1 MTTRGVA
8 IGLLL
13 TLSCGS
19 SGPPPSPPAKPKPI
33 AATSPTSPE
42 APLPAYLQQFPGL
55 YVRKGSEIVDA
66 PPADVAV
73 AKSYA
78 RAKEKGL
85 IIDGHRITLLTQKR
99 SYRVGEEVRVLH
111 VHEIADD
118 GQQVYPMGPK
128 PIRGE
133 LVNGKLVTP
142 ALLIDVDPFQPDIY
156 DGRVLPSP
164 AVDYN
169 WEITSYRFSA
179 PGVRTIQWKLGKF
192 ESNVV
197 SIDVTP

>member
-1 MTTRGVA
+1 MRGAVV
-8 IGLLL
+8 LLL
-13 TLSCGS
+13 VACG
-19 SGPPPSPPAKPKPI
+19 GTTAPPPPPPKAKPV
-33 AATSPTSPE
+33 AATSASASD
-42 APLPAYLQQFPGL
+42 APLPAYLQHFPGL

-73 AKSYA
+73 AKGYA
-78 RAKEKGL
+78 RAKDKGPL
-85 IIDGHRITLLTQKR
+85 VDGHRLTLLTEKSR
-99 SYRVGEEVRVLH
+99 YRVGEEVRVIH
-111 VHEIADD
+111 VHEIAVD
-118 GQQVYPMGPK
+118 GEQIYPMGPK

-142 ALLIDVDPFQPDIY
+142 AVLVDVDPFQPSVY
-156 DGRVLPSP
+156 DGPVIPSP

-192 ESNVV
+192 ESNVLT
-197 SIDVTP
+197 IDVAP